1 MIILEKYEQKIYSQ
15 NGEDGVTLK
24 LIELIYNNDNNNKFF
39 VEFGV
44 QNGSECNTRILRE
57 RCNWSGL
64 QMDGSN
70 ENLSINLRKEFIMKE
85 NILYLFNKYNV
96 KENIN
101 LLSVDIDF
109 NDFYCLNE
117 ILKHYTCDIIIC
129 EYNATHLPNEDKVVL
144 YNKEQM
150 WDYTNYFGAS
160 LLALNNLCTKYN
172 YTLVYCDS
180 KGVNCY
186 FINNKILI
194 ENNLEF
200 LNSGNVE
207 KIYRYPKYSIGP
219 NGGHSQDPYNRIYI
233 TSDQAITL

>member
-1 MIILEKYEQKIYSQ
+1 MINLENYEQKIYSQ

-24 LIELIYNNDNNNKFF
+24 LIELLYNNDNNYKFF

-44 QNGSECNTRILRE
+44 QDGSECNTRILRDK
-57 RCNWSGL
+57 CNWMGL

-70 ENLSINLRKEFIMKE
+70 ENLSINLRQEFIMKE
-85 NILYLFNKYNV
+85 NIIELFNKYNV
-96 KENIN
+96 KKNIN

-150 WDYTNYFGAS
+150 WDYTNYFGCS
-160 LLALNNLCTKYN
+160 LLALNNLCKKYN
-172 YTLVYCDS
+172 YTLVYCDK
-180 KGVNCY
+180 KGVNAY
-186 FINNKILI
+186 FINDKILF
-194 ENNLEF
+194 ENKLEF
-200 LNSGNVE
+200 LNAGDVE
-207 KIYRYPKYSIGP
+207 KIYKSPKYNTGP
-219 NGGHSQDPYNRIYI
+219 NGGHPQDPHNREYV
-233 TSDQAITL
+233 TSVQALR